1 MAEQGCRGAGLSRIL
16 IISSPRGRKGAC
28 NEHNSAPAPPPP
40 PNQAHSVLVVPKKS
54 WLGALVPTAAVLGI
68 TTLACD
74 GSLHGAN
81 TEALLVFATS
91 PFPSLP
97 VSLVPGMDVS

>member
-1 MAEQGCRGAGLSRIL
+1 MSTTLR
-16 IISSPRGRKGAC
+16 
-28 NEHNSAPAPPPP
+28 PPPLP
-40 PNQAHSVLVVPKKS
+40 LPIRLTQSWWVPKKS